1 MNFKIEVSE
10 NVLLLTLEGDL
21 IGGEDTQSILNE
33 VQGHIDNGIIRCIID
48 IAAVRFINSS
58 GIGFLITVLTKFRNK
73 EGELVVIHP
82 SEQVK
87 KLLIITKLNAI
98 FNVLINKEEA
108 FKRLADLEDPLFSDN

>member
-1 MNFKIEVSE
+1 MSFTEEVSE

-21 IGGEDTQSILNE
+21 IGGEDTQSILDK
-33 VQGHIDNGIIRCIID
+33 VQEHIDNGIIRCVID
-48 IAAVRFINSS
+48 IAGVRFINSS
-58 GIGFLITVLTKFRNK
+58 GIGFLITILTKIRNK

-108 FKRLADLEDPLFSDN
+108 FKRLANI

>member
-1 MNFKIEVSE
+1 MNFKEEVSE
-10 NVLLLTLEGDL
+10 DVLLLTFEGDL
-21 IGGEDTQSILNE
+21 IGGEDTQMVLDK
-33 VQGHIDNGIIRCIID
+33 VQEHINKGTIRCIID

-58 GIGFLITVLTKFRNK
+58 GIGFLITILTKFRNK

-98 FNVLINKEEA
+98 FNVLVNKEEA
-108 FKRLADLEDPLFSDN
+108 FKRLANI